1 MTEILCITH
10 KYPPTIGGMEQQSFE
25 LIKGLSNHYKTHV
38 IAYKNVGNKA
48 LWFGKLKS
56 RILTVLRENPDI
68 KLIHLN
74 DGSMG
79 VACLWLRKQTNIPV
93 VVTYHGL
100 DITFPLDFFQQKLVP
115 KLSEFAGAVCVSRAT
130 RNECLRRGFSEER
143 TYTVR
148 NGVDSNM
155 ADIPFDGGIIKKL
168 QRDFGI
174 DVADKHILVVL
185 GRPVKRKGFSWFLKS
200 VMPNLNKDI
209 CLLMAGP
216 LKTKTSFIE
225 KAWQAMPRE
234 INRHI
239 QLMLGSASDTRE
251 VEEQLKLQ
259 DNVFH
264 LGSLPYSDLLQVL
277 SLADLFIMP
286 NISVPG
292 DIEGFGLV
300 ALEASIRGTFVIASG
315 IEGIT
320 DAVTDGK
327 NGCLLPSKNASV
339 WIDKIHELLSNKE
352 KLKTVSEQGKEFT
365 RKHYSWEIMVNGYRA
380 VFDRFIGNSPKD

>member
-1 MTEILCITH
+1 MVRKTEI
-10 KYPPTIGGMEQQSFE
+10 QN
-25 LIKGLSNHYKTHV
+25 SNRVEGKSGYQ
-38 IAYKNVGNKA
+38 AYSPKR
-48 LWFGKLKS
+48 
-56 RILTVLRENPDI
+56 RI
-68 KLIHLN
+68 
-74 DGSMG
+74 DGSRMF
-79 VACLWLRKQTNIPV
+79 VAAK
-93 VVTYHGL
+93 
-100 DITFPLDFFQQKLVP
+100 TFPLDFFQQKLVP

-130 RNECLRRGFSEER
+130 RNECLRRGFNEKK
-143 TYTVR
+143 TYVVR

-155 ADIPFDGGIIKKL
+155 ADIPFDRGIIKKL

>member
-115 KLSEFAGAVCVSRAT
+115 KLSEFAGAVCVSQAT
-130 RNECLRRGFSEER
+130 RNECLRRGFNEKK
-143 TYTVR
+143 TYVVR
-148 NGVDSNM
+148 NGVDSNI
-155 ADIPFDGGIIKKL
+155 ADIPFDRGIIKKL
-168 QRDFGI
+168 RRDFGI
-174 DVADKHILVVL
+174 DITDKHILMAL

-200 VMPNLNKDI
+200 VMPNLNKNI
-209 CLLMAGP
+209 CLLMVGP
-216 LKTKTSFIE
+216 MKTKYSFFE
-225 KAWQAMPRE
+225 NAWQATPHG
-234 INRHI
+234 INRCI
-239 QLMLGSASDTRE
+239 QLMLGSASDARE
-251 VEEQLKLQ
+251 VGEQLKLQ

-264 LGSLPYSDLLQVL
+264 LGSLPRPDLLQVL

-320 DAVTDGK
+320 DAVTDSK
-327 NGCLLPSKNASV
+327 NGCLLPSENASV
-339 WIDKIHELLSNKE
+339 WIDKIHELLSDKE
-352 KLKTVSEQGKEFT
+352 ELNTVSKQGKEFT
-365 RKHYSWEIMVNGYRA
+365 REHYSWEIMVNGYRA
-380 VFDRFIGNSPKD
+380 VFDRLIDHSSND